1 MSLLL
6 TILSTVIIFGIVIF
20 IHEFG
25 HFLCAKLC
33 HVQVNEFALGMG
45 PKIFSFTKGETKY
58 SLRLLP
64 IGGYCQMEGEDGE
77 SENPRA
83 FPNRPI
89 WQRIL
94 IVSAGALMNLILG
107 FLVVCLTIC
116 LYSRAIS
123 STKIAQFS
131 ENAKTQQTGLQVDD
145 TILKINNRRI
155 HIDSDIVFELQRD
168 DDLIV
173 DMEVLRGGQKV
184 TLHGVTFD
192 YTVKH
197 DEKTDT
203 DYKSFV
209 VDFKVYGIQKSFFS
223 VLRQSFYESI
233 VIGKS
238 IWVSLVDLVRN
249 FQLNKISGFV
259 GVGEVI
265 GEAAGMGFDYLLNIL
280 AFITINL
287 GIFNLLPIP
296 ALDGGRLLFL
306 LIQLIIRRPIPAK
319 YEGMIHAIGFIAL
332 ILLMIIVT
340 FKDLWMLIV
349 R

>member
-1 MSLLL
+1 M
-6 TILSTVIIFGIVIF
+6 
-20 IHEFG
+20 
-25 HFLCAKLC
+25 
-33 HVQVNEFALGMG
+33 
-45 PKIFSFTKGETKY
+45 
-58 SLRLLP
+58 
-64 IGGYCQMEGEDGE
+64 
-77 SENPRA
+77 
-83 FPNRPI
+83 
-89 WQRIL
+89 
-94 IVSAGALMNLILG
+94 
-107 FLVVCLTIC
+107 
-116 LYSRAIS
+116 
-123 STKIAQFS
+123 
-131 ENAKTQQTGLQVDD
+131 DD

-173 DMEVLRGGQKV
+173 DMEVLRDGQKV

-238 IWVSLVDLVRN
+238 IWVSLLDLVRN

>member
-1 MSLLL
+1 
-6 TILSTVIIFGIVIF
+6 
-20 IHEFG
+20 
-25 HFLCAKLC
+25 
-33 HVQVNEFALGMG
+33 
-45 PKIFSFTKGETKY
+45 
-58 SLRLLP
+58 
-64 IGGYCQMEGEDGE
+64 
-77 SENPRA
+77 
-83 FPNRPI
+83 
-89 WQRIL
+89 
-94 IVSAGALMNLILG
+94 MNLILG

-131 ENAKTQQTGLQVDD
+131 ENARTQQTGLQVDD

-223 VLRQSFYESI
+223 VLRQS
-233 VIGKS
+233 
-238 IWVSLVDLVRN
+238 LDLVRN
-249 FQLNKISGFV
+249 FQLNKMSGFV
-259 GVGEVI
+259 GGGEVI

>member
-1 MSLLL
+1 M
-6 TILSTVIIFGIVIF
+6 
-20 IHEFG
+20 
-25 HFLCAKLC
+25 
-33 HVQVNEFALGMG
+33 
-45 PKIFSFTKGETKY
+45 
-58 SLRLLP
+58 
-64 IGGYCQMEGEDGE
+64 
-77 SENPRA
+77 
-83 FPNRPI
+83 
-89 WQRIL
+89 
-94 IVSAGALMNLILG
+94 
-107 FLVVCLTIC
+107 
-116 LYSRAIS
+116 
-123 STKIAQFS
+123 
-131 ENAKTQQTGLQVDD
+131 DD

-173 DMEVLRGGQKV
+173 DMEVLRDGQKV

-238 IWVSLVDLVRN
+238 IWVSLLDLVRN

-319 YEGMIHAIGFIAL
+319 YEGMSHAIGFIAL